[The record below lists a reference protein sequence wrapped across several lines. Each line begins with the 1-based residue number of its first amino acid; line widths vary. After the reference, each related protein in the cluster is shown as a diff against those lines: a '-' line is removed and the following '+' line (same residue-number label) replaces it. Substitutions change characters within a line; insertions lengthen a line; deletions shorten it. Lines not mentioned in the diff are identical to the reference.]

1 MSLSTPIKCPI
12 SVFLPLGGETH
23 PSPSW
28 QGCGT
33 HPGSVNPGGE
43 QIGLAEMFIVFQ
55 PERPFEL
62 LPGHLS
68 GKN

>member
-1 MSLSTPIKCPI
+1 
-12 SVFLPLGGETH
+12 
-23 PSPSW
+23 
-28 QGCGT
+28 
-33 HPGSVNPGGE
+33 VNPGGE